1 MVHATSH
8 VSVGRAH
15 SNADGRGWFF
25 FCRKKYRPFPLS
37 LPYSPGC
44 AMTEL
49 IPPGEGVKNPF
60 CKRWLLGKKKSELF
74 RAIWRDDGIAIIE
87 VL

>member
-1 MVHATSH
+1 
-8 VSVGRAH
+8 
-15 SNADGRGWFF
+15 
-25 FCRKKYRPFPLS
+25 
-37 LPYSPGC
+37 
-44 AMTEL
+44 MTEL